1 MAAFSVLL
9 TGASGFLGPWVAAA
23 LRQAGY
29 TVVCAART
37 AGDVR
42 VDLDSPTQ
50 IHDLLRSLRPD
61 LVLNLVAL
69 SRLQECNAEPAK
81 ARRVNAWLPGALA
94 ERLGSRLLHVST
106 DLVFDGGGAPY
117 GPQASQAPLSVYGAT
132 KAEGEEQVL
141 RHGGRV
147 VRLPLLFG
155 PDGRGRGASGMIRAA
170 LLAERPVA
178 LFTNE
183 YRTPLHVG
191 DAAVGLTALLPDC
204 DGPRVSHLPGPERL
218 SRWQFG
224 QRLCAQHGLPTAL
237 LRAVECQDPDRP
249 RDVSLTGG
257 VLPVRPLAAMLTE
270 A

>member
-1 MAAFSVLL
+1 MAAFSVLV
-9 TGASGFLGPWVAAA
+9 TGASGFLGPWLAAA
-23 LRQAGY
+23 LRQAGH
-29 TVVCAART
+29 TVFGVART
-37 AGDVR
+37 AGDVL

-50 IHDLLRSLRPD
+50 VHALLRALRPD

-69 SRLQECNAEPAK
+69 SRLGDCKADPAR

-117 GPQASQAPLSVYGAT
+117 GPLAAQAPLSVYGAT

-155 PDGRGRGASGMIRAA
+155 PDGQGRGASGMIRQA
-170 LLAERPVA
+170 LAAERPVA

-183 YRTPLHVG
+183 YRTPLHVA
-191 DAAVGLTALLPDC
+191 DAAAGLTALLPDC
-204 DGPRVSHLPGPERL
+204 DGPRISHLPGPERL
-218 SRWQFG
+218 SRWQFA
-224 QRLCAQHGLPTAL
+224 QRLCALHRLPTAL

-249 RDVSLTGG
+249 RDVSLSGG
-257 VLPVRPLAAMLTE
+257 MPPSRSLAAML
-270 A
+270 ADA